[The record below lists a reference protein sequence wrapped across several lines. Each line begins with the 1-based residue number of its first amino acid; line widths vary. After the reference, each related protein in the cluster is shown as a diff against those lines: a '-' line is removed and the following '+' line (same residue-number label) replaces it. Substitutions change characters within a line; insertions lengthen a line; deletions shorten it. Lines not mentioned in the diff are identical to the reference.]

1 MRRGR
6 ENNKNE
12 GRRRKTIEMR
22 RRRTGRENNGNV
34 AVVVEGKQ

>member
-22 RRRTGRENNGNV
+22 RRTGRENNGNV